1 MMPTKVPVRRG
12 RKDTRFVAMDARQ
25 WSMLGQLLPDDF
37 DDDTRITEA
46 TLRYHPPRA
55 WVDAAC

>member
-12 RKDTRFVAMDARQ
+12 GKDIRFVAMDARQ

-37 DDDTRITEA
+37 DDDTRGV
-46 TLRYHPPRA
+46 LG
-55 WVDAAC
+55 